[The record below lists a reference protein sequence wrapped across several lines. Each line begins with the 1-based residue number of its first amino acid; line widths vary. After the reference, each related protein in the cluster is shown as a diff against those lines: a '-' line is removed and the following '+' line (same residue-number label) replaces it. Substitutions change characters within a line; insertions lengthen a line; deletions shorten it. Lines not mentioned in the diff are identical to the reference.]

1 MMTSRIE
8 IKRRVNRKL
17 ALAAMLGVSLI
28 AMVASIACSPTGTSF
43 FTPKIEGIERFA
55 SEEDFK
61 TYLEEAAGIQ
71 YYGFATSL
79 QMPITPMLVPPL
91 PSEFEA
97 RGGDIRGWTAVVPDR
112 VSGTTVQVMG
122 IDEPDIVKTDGKE
135 IYFSRSYIWRPWGG
149 PRLEAEIWPVPEEG
163 KTMVIRAFP
172 PEDLAVESSIGRQGD
187 LLLVEDILVIFSE
200 DRIYGYDVS
209 DPESPQKE
217 WDIKLGSGTSLVGA
231 RLYKNKIYLVNQTSI
246 NVVDPGPIRPLS
258 ANGVPLTI
266 DYREI
271 YHPIVP
277 IPADVTF
284 VAMVLDPGSGEIE
297 RDISFVG
304 PSASSIVYMS
314 AKSIYVT
321 YSYFESV
328 TRFLPDFFGKEASD
342 LIPAWLVSKLEKL
355 EGYDISQQ
363 AKLTEFQVL
372 WQSYLNSLDS
382 DERLRIENEIADR
395 MADYYKKHVR
405 DLERTGIIRITL
417 DGFELDASGNVP
429 GRPLNQ
435 FALDEYNGHLRVA
448 TTVGEGFGFG
458 FGRGASANDVYVLDE
473 DLDIRGAVKGLG
485 LTERIYSVRFIEDKG
500 YVVTFRQT
508 DPFYVLDL
516 SDPQSPELKGE
527 LKIPGYSSYL
537 HPISKDRI
545 LGIGQEGWQV
555 KISLFDVSRAARPKE
570 LDKYLLDESWSDV
583 LQTHHAFLLDTKHEV
598 FFLPGSNGGYVFS
611 YEDDELSL
619 TRAVSDISARR
630 AIFLDDY
637 MYIIGDSG
645 IVVLDENTWKRVEEL
660 EF

>member
-1 MMTSRIE
+1 MTSFME
-8 IKRRVNRKL
+8 IKRRLNKKL
-17 ALAAMLGVSLI
+17 ALAIMLGVSLI
-28 AMVASIACSPTGTSF
+28 AMVVSIACSPTGTPGF
-43 FTPKIEGIERFA
+43 APKIEGVERFA
-55 SEEDFK
+55 SEEEFK

-71 YYGFATSL
+71 YYGFGTSL
-79 QMPITPMLVPPL
+79 PMPMMPMLVPP
-91 PSEFEA
+91 PQSEFEA
-97 RGGDIRGWTAVVPDR
+97 RGGDMKGGTAVIPDR
-112 VSGTTVQVMG
+112 VSGTTVQVIG

-135 IYFSRSYIWRPWGG
+135 IYFSQSYIWRPWEG
-149 PRLEAEIWPVPEEG
+149 PMLEEKIWPVPEEG
-163 KTMVIRAFP
+163 KTRVIRAFP
-172 PEDLAVESSIGRQGD
+172 PEDLAVESSIGKQGD
-187 LLLVEDILVIFSE
+187 LLLVEDVLVMFSG
-200 DRIYGYDVS
+200 DRVYGYDVS

-217 WDIKLGSGTSLVGA
+217 WDVKLGSGTSLVGA
-231 RLYKNKIYLVNQTSI
+231 RLYKNKIYLVTQTSI
-246 NVVDPGPIRPLS
+246 NVVDPWPIRPLS

-271 YHPIVP
+271 YHPLVP

-297 RDISFVG
+297 KDISFVG
-304 PSASSIVYMS
+304 PSASSIIYMS
-314 AKSIYVT
+314 AESIYVT

-328 TRFLPDFFGKEASD
+328 TRFLPDFFRKEASD
-342 LIPAWLVSKLEKL
+342 LIPSWLVSKLEKL

-363 AKLTEFQVL
+363 ARLTEFQVL
-372 WQSYLNSLDS
+372 WQGYLNSLDS

-395 MADYYKKHVR
+395 MTDYYKKHVR
-405 DLERTGIIRITL
+405 DLERTGIIRMTL
-417 DGFELDASGNVP
+417 DGFKLDASGNVP

-435 FALDEYNGHLRVA
+435 FALDEYDGHLRVA

-458 FGRGASANDVYVLDE
+458 FGTGVSANDVYVLDE
-473 DLDIRGAVKGLG
+473 NLDIQGAVKGLG

-537 HPISKDRI
+537 QPISKDRI

-555 KISLFDVSRAARPKE
+555 KISLFNVSRAERPKE

-583 LQTHHAFLLDTKHEV
+583 LQTHHAFLLDKKHEV

-645 IVVLDENTWKRVEEL
+645 IVVLDENTWKKVEEL

>member
-1 MMTSRIE
+1 MTGLME

-17 ALAAMLGVSLI
+17 VLAIMVGISLI
-28 AMVASIACSPTGTSF
+28 AMLVPIACSPTGTSVF
-43 FTPKIEGIERFA
+43 NPKIEGVARFA
-55 SEEDFK
+55 SAEEFK

-71 YYGFATSL
+71 YYGFSTSL
-79 QMPITPMLVPPL
+79 PMPLPPL
-91 PSEFEA
+91 SSEFGTG
-97 RGGDIRGWTAVVPDR
+97 GGDVKGGTAVVPDR
-112 VSGTTVQVMG
+112 ISGTTVQVIG

-135 IYFSRSYIWRPWGG
+135 IYFSQSYFWRGWVEPM
-149 PRLEAEIWPVPEEG
+149 LEEQLWPIPEEG
-163 KTMVIRAFP
+163 KTRLIRAFP
-172 PEDLAVESSIGRQGD
+172 PEDLAVDSSIGKQGD
-187 LLLVEDILVIFSE
+187 LLLVGDILVIFSG
-200 DRIYGYDVS
+200 DRVYGYDVS

-217 WDIKLGSGTSLVGA
+217 WDVKLGSGTSLVGA
-231 RLYKNKIYLVNQTSI
+231 RLYKNKIYLVTQTSI
-246 NVVDPGPIRPLS
+246 NIVDPGPIIPMS
-258 ANGVPLTI
+258 ANGVPFTI

-284 VAMVLDPGSGEIE
+284 VAMVLDPSSGEIE
-297 RDISFVG
+297 KDISFVG

-314 AKSIYVT
+314 AESIYVT

-328 TRFLPDFFGKEASD
+328 TRFLPDFFRKEAGD
-342 LIPAWLVSKLEKL
+342 LIPSWLVSKFEKL

-363 AKLTEFQVL
+363 SRLTEFQVL
-372 WQSYLNSLDS
+372 WQRYLNSLHS

-395 MADYYKKHVR
+395 IADYYNRHIR

-417 DGFELDASGNVP
+417 DGFELDASGNIP

-435 FALDEYNGHLRVA
+435 FALDEYNGNLRVA
-448 TTVGEGFGFG
+448 TTVGAGFGFEFG
-458 FGRGASANDVYVLDE
+458 FGIRGGESANDVYVLDE
-473 DLDIRGAVKGLG
+473 DLDIQGSVKGLG

-516 SDPQSPELKGE
+516 SDPESPELKGE

-537 HPISKDRI
+537 QPISKDRI

-555 KISLFDVSRAARPKE
+555 KISLFDVSRADRPKE
-570 LDKYLLDESWSDV
+570 LDKYLLDESWSDA
-583 LQTHHAFLLDTKHEV
+583 LQTHHAFLLDKKHEV

-611 YEDDELSL
+611 YQDDELSL
-619 TRAVSDISARR
+619 TRAVSDITARR
-630 AIFLDDY
+630 AIFLDDH

-645 IVVLDENTWKRVEEL
+645 IVVLDEDTWKRVEEL